1 MRTRFLKC
9 FTKPVWVG
17 DSKSWEKSRQI
28 TKVSNCETERIGS
41 LPEDMYDQA
50 CAPIPGWQS
59 AIFCFPDISGKFKFC
74 QKLNSDWSISET
86 TPSIHEHRMSQN
98 LGRLGQL
105 LVSVGGAS
113 NSMVEYFDG
122 KTWTDQ
128 AWGSNLIKILQ
139 KKFKKFIRK
148 PNWRVI

>member
-1 MRTRFLKC
+1 
-9 FTKPVWVG
+9 
-17 DSKSWEKSRQI
+17 
-28 TKVSNCETERIGS
+28 
-41 LPEDMYDQA
+41 MYDQA
-50 CAPIPGWQS
+50 CAAIPGTQS

-105 LVSVGGAS
+105 LISVGGAS

-128 AWGSNLIKILQ
+128 AWVSNLFKILQ
-139 KKFKKFIRK
+139 KKVRKIHSKTKLKDHLNFSLEDTNHIQLQLFEMSFFYLVWKSLKFIDY
-148 PNWRVI
+148 